1 MLFASARPMRR
12 PPSHVRALLLTA
24 ATGLAVVGAL
34 GACGGGGTT
43 ATSTNGTEPP
53 PAATALADEVEIDH
67 VSVNQAVQ
75 VTVFDD
81 AAPKTPNAP
90 IIAGRPGLVRIH
102 ARTIDKKVKR
112 PAPLTGTLRVK
123 VPGKGDLVPEAIVR
137 KLAPIDPSDLASTFS
152 FELPPE
158 AFAAGTKLAFSLTD
172 AAMPGDPG
180 VTLPFEDGALALD
193 VKDTAT
199 TLKVQI
205 VPVRYGADGSK
216 RTPDLSDAALSFYRE
231 SLYKMY
237 PVAKVD
243 MSVRDAIDWPLA
255 VNPDGDGWD
264 GLLEQI
270 IRLRRTDV
278 VADDVYYAA
287 VFTPAASAS
296 QYCKQGCV
304 LGVAPA
310 QLRSEVGLRV
320 AMIAG
325 FGSRSEGGT
334 LAQEIAHAMGRLH
347 APCGRP
353 GDLDDEYPYDSGRIG
368 VWGWDPLT
376 KELLDPEERVFDF
389 MSYCQPVWVSDYTFQ
404 GLWQAADA
412 VARTKRPD
420 PAVTPPADVGG
431 SGSGTPSG
439 GATTTLASLV
449 PSAAIRL
456 VTKQL
461 GSLVVGTHGEITRGE
476 PVDAVEEAERST
488 DTFGAVTFEDARGR
502 AVGTAPARW
511 RPTGGLRSGRLILPE
526 GVTVPTGAVR
536 VRTADLG
543 RVSLRAARFP
553 R

>member
-1 MLFASARPMRR
+1 MRR
-12 PPSHVRALLLTA
+12 PPSHVHALLLTA
-24 ATGLAVVGAL
+24 ATGLTVVGVL
-34 GACGGGGTT
+34 GACGGGASTG
-43 ATSTNGTEPP
+43 TSTNGTEPP
-53 PAATALADEVEIDH
+53 PAAASLADEVEIDQ

-81 AAPKTPNAP
+81 AAPKKPNAP
-90 IIAGRPGLVRIH
+90 LIAGRPGLVRIH
-102 ARTIDKKVKR
+102 ARTIAKRAKR
-112 PAPLTGTLRVK
+112 PALLTGTLRVK
-123 VPGKGDLVPEAIVR
+123 IPGKDDLVPEAIVR

-158 AFAAGTKLAFSLTD
+158 AFAAGTKLAFTLTD

-180 VTLPFEDGALALD
+180 VTLPGDGGALALD

-199 TLKVQI
+199 TLKVKI

-216 RTPDLSDAALSFYRE
+216 RTPDLSTEALSFYRE

-243 MSVRDAIDWPLA
+243 MSVRDVIDWPLA

-287 VFTPAASAS
+287 VFTPAESAT
-296 QYCKQGCV
+296 QYCQQGCV

-368 VWGWDPLT
+368 VWGWDPIT

-412 VARTKRPD
+412 VAKTKRPD
-420 PAVTPPADVGG
+420 PTVTPPVDVGG

-439 GATTTLASLV
+439 AGAALV
-449 PSAAIRL
+449 AKRF
-456 VTKQL
+456 T
-461 GSLVVGTHGEITRGE
+461 SLVVDARGDLTRGE
-476 PVDAVEEAERST
+476 PIDVVEERAAAP
-488 DTFGAVTFEDARGR
+488 DTTVTFEDARGN
-502 AVGTAPARW
+502 AVGTVPARF
-511 RPTGGLRSGRLILPE
+511 RPTAGLRSGRLVLPE
-526 GVTVPTGAVR
+526 GVSVPAGAAR
-536 VRTADLG
+536 VRAADLA
-543 RVSLRAARFP
+543 RASLHAPRLPRASR
-553 R
+553 